1 MLISQESW
9 TQVKKNASLCF
20 TDNNNKD
27 QNMFLLFMF
36 MIFLILTLLF
46 PTVKAFFKA
55 LFDAIGGFFSST
67 YNKHFDPVV

>member
-1 MLISQESW
+1 MLINTETW
-9 TQVKKNASLCF
+9 TQVKKNAALCF

-27 QNMFLLFMF
+27 QNMLLLFVF
-36 MIFLILTLLF
+36 MIFLILTFLF
-46 PTVKAFFKA
+46 PTVKA